1 MGQSKVNERLT
12 KVYITWRCFREA
24 TGSYQAPVIQLIC
37 YQNKHDSDNS
47 FIQHG
52 PCTAPWQ
59 ASYLRFRSFGGMLG
73 WSGSNSCWRTVWALQ
88 LCVDVYLRCLWHVKV
103 TILIHTRARHWAFP
117 SNKVSCLVVLRRSQ
131 LLSTR
136 VKVLLGSAL
145 ANNTFSLLAAVVVV
159 VAVGDSTGVVE
170 FLNKGNASDG
180 GEASGGSAEV
190 LFSSC
195 WIRICSIKAGNRS
208 TVTVMSSL

>member
-1 MGQSKVNERLT
+1 M
-12 KVYITWRCFREA
+12 
-24 TGSYQAPVIQLIC
+24 
-37 YQNKHDSDNS
+37 
-47 FIQHG
+47 
-52 PCTAPWQ
+52 
-59 ASYLRFRSFGGMLG
+59 
-73 WSGSNSCWRTVWALQ
+73 
-88 LCVDVYLRCLWHVKV
+88 
-103 TILIHTRARHWAFP
+103 
-117 SNKVSCLVVLRRSQ
+117 LRRSQ

-159 VAVGDSTGVVE
+159 VAVGDSSGVVE

-195 WIRICSIKAGNRS
+195 
-208 TVTVMSSL
+208 